1 MRSVGFDSNFLE
13 IRLLRFLSLSL
24 AAGAVLT
31 PTFAR
36 AQISSSA
43 ATVTLNAQLAE
54 VLTLSATPA
63 NVSFTLVN
71 GGAATASA
79 PVVIS
84 TNWVLGAG
92 RSAVNVYAWFATPS
106 AALSD
111 GGSPASVIPS
121 SAVYGQVTSGTP
133 TTYTAFT
140 QTNALGSAAGGLQ
153 LFSQVI
159 TAANRAS
166 SRSDNLN
173 LKIDLTGQ
181 PQLPAGSYQGTLTLQ
196 AQSL

>member
-1 MRSVGFDSNFLE
+1 MRFVGFGSNFPE
-13 IRLLRFLSLSL
+13 VLLPRFLSLSV
-24 AAGAVLT
+24 AAGAVLM
-31 PTFAR
+31 PAFAR
-36 AQISSSA
+36 AQISSSS
-43 ATVTLNAQLAE
+43 ATVTLNASLAE

-84 TNWVLGAG
+84 TNWVLGSG

-111 GGSPASVIPS
+111 GGSPANVIPS
-121 SAVYGQVTSGTP
+121 SEVYGQVTSGTP
-133 TTYTAFT
+133 TTFTAFS
-140 QTNALGSAAGGLQ
+140 QTNTLGSAAGGLQ
-153 LFSQVI
+153 LFSQGI
-159 TAANRAS
+159 TAANRSS
-166 SRSDNLN
+166 SRSDNLS

-181 PQLPAGSYQGTLTLQ
+181 PQLPAATYNGTLTLQ